1 MISVG
6 VRDLKNQLSQY
17 LQYVKKGERVIITE
31 HNRIIAELSLPR
43 EEKVVVSF
51 EEELQRLS
59 SMGKVVLA
67 ARNRSVAQLPES
79 TVDVDWKEI
88 YSSTREDRFE

>member
-17 LQYVKKGERVIITE
+17 LQYVKSGERVIITE

-43 EEKVVVSF
+43 EETTTVSI
-51 EEELQRLS
+51 EEELERLS
-59 SMGKVVLA
+59 SMGKVILA
-67 ARNRSVAQLPES
+67 ARNGSVTKLPK
-79 TVDVDWKEI
+79 TTTDLDWKEI
-88 YSSTREDRFE
+88 YSATREDRFE